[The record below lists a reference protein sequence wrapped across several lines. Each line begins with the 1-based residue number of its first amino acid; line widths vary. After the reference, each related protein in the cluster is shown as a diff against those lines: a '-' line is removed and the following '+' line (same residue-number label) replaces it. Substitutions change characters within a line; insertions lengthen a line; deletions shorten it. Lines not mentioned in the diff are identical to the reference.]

1 MNTLHVIPVF
11 FFLFS
16 FLFFLIFCRDHRRQ
30 RGHDDPLPEELH
42 CFACEVKSGDRE
54 EIFDLITVLHGAQCA
69 AGGDG
74 NYNAHAGLLSCPRGD
89 VFPGASRGDGGMGTM
104 KERRPP
110 PVSPSPDPLPPPKT
124 THIILIILH

>member
-1 MNTLHVIPVF
+1 MNTLHPLPVF
-11 FFLFS
+11 FFPFF
-16 FLFFLIFCRDHRRQ
+16 FLFFCRDHRRQ
-30 RGHDDPLPEELH
+30 RGHDDPLPEELR
-42 CFACEVKSGDRE
+42 CFACEVKCGDTE

-74 NYNAHAGLLSCPRGD
+74 NYNAHAGLLSCLRGD

-110 PVSPSPDPLPPPKT
+110 PVSLSLSLPIHPPT
-124 THIILIILH
+124 THTILIILH